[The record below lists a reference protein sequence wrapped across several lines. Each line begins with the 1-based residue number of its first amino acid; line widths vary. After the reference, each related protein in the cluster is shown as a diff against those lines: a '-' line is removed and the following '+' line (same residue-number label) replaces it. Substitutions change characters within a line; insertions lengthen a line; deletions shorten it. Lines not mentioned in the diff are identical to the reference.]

1 MLVKAV
7 ATECKCTFFNITAS
21 SLVSKWRGDSEKYI
35 RVSYPVIKERSYI
48 RKVIV
53 QLYYLK
59 YLIYF

>member
-35 RVSYPVIKERSYI
+35 RVSTLYKRKILYI
-48 RKVIV
+48 
-53 QLYYLK
+53 
-59 YLIYF
+59 